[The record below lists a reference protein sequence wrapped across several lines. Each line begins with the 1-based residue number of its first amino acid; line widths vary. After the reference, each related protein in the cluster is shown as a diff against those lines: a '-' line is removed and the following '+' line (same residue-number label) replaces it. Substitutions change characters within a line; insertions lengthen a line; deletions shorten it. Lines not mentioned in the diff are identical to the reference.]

1 MEKMVIVWLVVI
13 VASILIESITSDL
26 VSIWFVVGGIGGLI
40 AEICGAD
47 SMTQVTIAV
56 IVSALCLF
64 VTRPIVKRKIEVKK
78 VSTNADRYI
87 GQKGIVIKSIDNV
100 CGLGE
105 VKVKGSIWTARS
117 ENSEHISEGS
127 EVRILSIEGVK
138 LIVEPFNSTEA
149 EENDLKEEAKYGKY
163 T

>member
-40 AEICGAD
+40 AEACGATD
-47 SMTQVTIAV
+47 IMQVTIAV
-56 IVSALCLF
+56 VVTALCLF
-64 VTRPIVKRKIEVKK
+64 VTRPIVKRKVEVKRT
-78 VSTNADRYI
+78 STNADRYI
-87 GQKGIVIKSIDNV
+87 GERGLVIKTIDNV

-117 ENSEHISEGS
+117 ENSEHIEEGS

-138 LIVEPFNSTEA
+138 LIVEPFDSAEA
-149 EENDLKEEAKYGKY
+149 QENDLEGQAKYGKY